1 MYYLKKIEVNFKEN
15 LQLFFNFLDRTTL
28 EKTINKINFKIKT
41 YEVNDRIKHYEYIKN
56 TDFIFIVFDF
66 LNRDSFEAVVET
78 WKEYLIDTVNY
89 SNKLYLL
96 GNFFKEGKHLTEIN
110 EIDDLLN
117 EIKEEKG
124 VKIDYFEIGNNND
137 EKIEKLIDDIIF
149 KTFVEKKKNSKSG
162 KCSEAGSCFI
172 F

>member
-1 MYYLKKIEVNFKEN
+1 MNY
-15 LQLFFNFLDRTTL
+15 LDRTII
-28 EKTINKINFKIKT
+28 EKTINKINFKLKI
-41 YEVNDRIKHYEYIKN
+41 YEVNDRLKKYDEIKN

-66 LNRDSFEAVVET
+66 LNRGSFEAIVEI

-96 GNFFKEGKHLTEIN
+96 GNFFKEGKFLTEIN
-110 EIDDLLN
+110 EIDELLN

-137 EKIEKLIDDIIF
+137 EKLEKLIDDVIF
-149 KTFVEKKKNSKSG
+149 KNYVQKKNSKSD
-162 KCSEAGSCFI
+162 KDNEAGSCAVF
-172 F
+172 